1 MHSPLSLLTLLQL
14 LHLTLAIP
22 APLPIPEP
30 ETSVINASA
39 TCTAIRIIT
48 ARASTEA
55 PGEGIIGALAS
66 AIELGTSQS
75 VTRTSVSYPAVLAP
89 YAPSVASGVAAMKAD
104 LIAAVE
110 ACPEQ
115 KIVLLGYSQG
125 AECISDTLGGG
136 GGGILGAKTPAIDY
150 AKYGSHVKAA
160 VLMGDPRY
168 MTNQQS
174 FHVGT
179 CFQNGLFPRSSDQ
192 SLSLSGYSTILK
204 SYCDFG
210 DPFCCSGL
218 DTLEHLTYVTKY
230 NVLAASFVLGRIA

>member
-1 MHSPLSLLTLLQL
+1 M
-14 LHLTLAIP
+14 
-22 APLPIPEP
+22 
-30 ETSVINASA
+30 
-39 TCTAIRIIT
+39 
-48 ARASTEA
+48 
-55 PGEGIIGALAS
+55 
-66 AIELGTSQS
+66 
-75 VTRTSVSYPAVLAP
+75 
-89 YAPSVASGVAAMKAD
+89 ASGVAAMKAD

-110 ACPEQ
+110 ACPQQ

-136 GGGILGAKTPAIDY
+136 GGGLLGTRTPAVDY

-160 VLMGDPRY
+160 VMMGDPRY

-192 SLSLSGYSTILK
+192 SASLKGYSTILK

-210 DPFCCSGL
+210 DPFCCSGV
-218 DTLEHLTYVTKY
+218 DTLEHLTYTVKY
-230 NVLAASFVLGRIA
+230 NAFAVSFVLGKIE